1 MSVLGSLPPPTPLE
15 QSWRALEGGRVQ
27 GCWWDHGGIS
37 FPPPAWNSP
46 QEALP
51 FSGIFWLKGQQKDL
65 LPGRK
70 QGMEMPLHSRR
81 CSWLWCQAGQ
91 SAVAGRVTGTLSPFP
106 SSFVKLPM
114 VFSQSHCSR
123 KGDASPDSV

>member
-1 MSVLGSLPPPTPLE
+1 MLVGSWWDQFPCSSMRFPLGSTALFWHLLAE
-15 QSWRALEGGRVQ
+15 RAAGGYAAA
-27 GCWWDHGGIS
+27 H
-37 FPPPAWNSP
+37 
-46 QEALP
+46 
-51 FSGIFWLKGQQKDL
+51 L
-65 LPGRK
+65 LPGRR
-70 QGMEMPLHSRR
+70 QGMEMPLHSRG

-91 SAVAGRVTGTLSPFP
+91 LAVAGGVASALSPSS